1 MTEAFVRHESGVQYL
16 TSPLLDAHGVPHLF
30 SLRGGGVSPGVFAS
44 LNFAQGSG
52 GLRDTAENV
61 LENHARAAAVFG
73 LPVSR
78 VCRSYQTHSLTV
90 RLVDDRDAGRG
101 LTLPPFDGGVDGL
114 YTRTPALLL
123 SVRYADCVPVLLCDR
138 RSGAVAAVHSGWR
151 GTLGGI
157 TANAVRALTAG
168 RRRRGGYSRRYR
180 AVCAALLLRGLRR
193 AVRRVRAEGRR
204 AARGLH
210 ARPEPAGKYLLDL
223 PAVIRADCG
232 GWA

>member
-123 SVRYADCVPVLLCDR
+123 SVRYADRKSTRLNSSHKVQ
-138 RSGAVAAVHSGWR
+138 
-151 GTLGGI
+151 
-157 TANAVRALTAG
+157 
-168 RRRRGGYSRRYR
+168 SRMPSS
-180 AVCAALLLRGLRR
+180 A
-193 AVRRVRAEGRR
+193 
-204 AARGLH
+204 
-210 ARPEPAGKYLLDL
+210 
-223 PAVIRADCG
+223 
-232 GWA
+232 

>member
-123 SVRYADCVPVLLCDR
+123 SVRRLPAGLAG
-138 RSGAVAAVHSGWR
+138 SASGWW
-151 GTLGGI
+151 
-157 TANAVRALTAG
+157 ALNISSNLVSLALRSSTFTAG
-168 RRRRGGYSRRYR
+168 GSACWAMSKG
-180 AVCAALLLRGLRR
+180 VT
-193 AVRRVRAEGRR
+193 VR
-204 AARGLH
+204 
-210 ARPEPAGKYLLDL
+210 
-223 PAVIRADCG
+223 
-232 GWA
+232 

>member
-101 LTLPPFDGGVDGL
+101 LTLPPFDGAWTDCTPERPRCCCRCGMPTACPCCSATGEAARSPPCIRAGGARSAASR
-114 YTRTPALLL
+114 RTP
-123 SVRYADCVPVLLCDR
+123 S
-138 RSGAVAAVHSGWR
+138 
-151 GTLGGI
+151 
-157 TANAVRALTAG
+157 
-168 RRRRGGYSRRYR
+168 
-180 AVCAALLLRGLRR
+180 
-193 AVRRVRAEGRR
+193 
-204 AARGLH
+204 AR
-210 ARPEPAGKYLLDL
+210 
-223 PAVIRADCG
+223 
-232 GWA
+232 